1 MSDDRQKPTDGQ
13 PDDRTRPIPPSADNP
28 DETAPL
34 DRAAAEPAG
43 ATAPRAPDETAPM
56 GRAPDE
62 TAPMDPAT
70 AEPAGPPDETAPI
83 GRTPDETAPLDRAA
97 AEPADATA
105 PLPPSQRSGSV
116 AWSGRA
122 EVPSV
127 RPGVDRE
134 LAGGDWYADEQ
145 PGRPWWLPILWGVLL
160 LLLLGLIGGG
170 FWLAGQGLNDDGPA
184 PESPAPT
191 TQAPPTTASPSPT
204 TESPSAAPTTSAAP
218 AEVPV
223 PPLVGLP
230 EAAARAALDG
240 LDLDYRVEYRPSD
253 QPEGTVIAT
262 DPEAGESVEVG
273 DEVQLVVAAASPS
286 PEPSTGE
293 PTTEP
298 TVTASPTG

>member
-1 MSDDRQKPTDGQ
+1 VSDDRQQSTDGQ
-13 PDDRTRPIPPSADNP
+13 PDDRSRPTPRSGDHPDETAPLQRAPDATAPMDRVAGEPGTPADATAPIGRAPDETAPIGRAP

-34 DRAAAEPAG
+34 DRAAV
-43 ATAPRAPDETAPM
+43 
-56 GRAPDE
+56 
-62 TAPMDPAT
+62 
-70 AEPAGPPDETAPI
+70 
-83 GRTPDETAPLDRAA
+83 
-97 AEPADATA
+97 EPADATA
-105 PLPPSQRSGSV
+105 QLPPSQHSGSV

-134 LAGGDWYADEQ
+134 LTGGDWYADEQ

-170 FWLAGQGLNDDGPA
+170 FWLARQGLNDDGPA
-184 PESPAPT
+184 PESPSPT

-262 DPEAGESVEVG
+262 DPEAGELVEVD

-286 PEPSTGE
+286 PSPTTGE

-298 TVTASPTG
+298 TASASPTE